1 MLTDAQLFKVLE
13 EEGIEESTQVSLR
26 LSSHLAI
33 EAIEES
39 DPESVDLLYLLGLL
53 PGGINPTDLDYLW
66 GKVTKQN
73 RKMHIEAKQNASAA
87 GGVEQSICGTSQ
99 RSKDIGGGITARKK
113 LLL

>member
-1 MLTDAQLFKVLE
+1 MLTDAQLFKVLA

-26 LSSHLAI
+26 LSSQLSFQ
-33 EAIEES
+33 AIEES

-73 RKMHIEAKQNASAA
+73 RKMHIEAK
-87 GGVEQSICGTSQ
+87 
-99 RSKDIGGGITARKK
+99 
-113 LLL
+113 